1 MKPAIENV
9 IKYIKKYET
18 EPSKELDKVIHDLL
32 VLDAEFTLLFSM
44 LGDKLPKLDEA
55 IQHDS

>member
-18 EPSKELDKVIHDLL
+18 APSVELDKILHDLL

-44 LGDKLPKLDEA
+44 LGDKLPKVDEA
-55 IQHDS
+55 IK